1 MAYTSNAQFDA
12 ILEALAELI
21 EKTAKTPQE
30 AAEIVRNFK
39 ITKKEADTV
48 RK

>member
-1 MAYTSNAQFDA
+1 MAYVSNAQFDA

-30 AAEIVRNFK
+30 VAEIVRNFK
-39 ITKKEADTV
+39 INKKGAETTKK
-48 RK
+48 